1 MMISAW
7 LVRSGLFEEAGKS
20 LAYFSDRRTDKK
32 LGNKS
37 QGVETP
43 SQSRYVIY
51 YERLLTEMGGNLPP
65 PVSLSITKM
74 TLKGILGERLFGC
87 VLQISLPVIGRLVTN
102 LVTSSVIPSFRDHY
116 LTCPASVWE

>member
-20 LAYFSDRRTDKK
+20 LAYFSDRRTDRN
-32 LGNKS
+32 LGSKS

-51 YERLLTEMGGNLPP
+51 YERLLAEMSGNLPP
-65 PVSLSITKM
+65 PISFRITNM
-74 TLKGILGERLFGC
+74 TINGLLGE
-87 VLQISLPVIGRLVTN
+87 QN
-102 LVTSSVIPSFRDHY
+102 N
-116 LTCPASVWE
+116 

>member
-1 MMISAW
+1 MLYLLDKLDRGGCSFFFHSPAGRTGMMISAW

-32 LGNKS
+32 LGSKS

-51 YERLLTEMGGNLPP
+51 YERLLIEMSGNLPP
-65 PVSLSITKM
+65 PVPLKLTKM
-74 TLKGILGERLFGC
+74 TINGLLGE
-87 VLQISLPVIGRLVTN
+87 
-102 LVTSSVIPSFRDHY
+102 
-116 LTCPASVWE
+116 